1 MCEKFNL
8 RLPQIFYLAEVTD
21 FVLFW
26 FQLVSRGIAGLE
38 LVAIFLPLPSEC
50 QDFRCVF
57 LHLVLRFRQD
67 PR

>member
-8 RLPQIFYLAEVTD
+8 PLPQISCLAEVTG

-26 FQLVSRGIAGLE
+26 FQLVSCRIAGLE
-38 LVAIFLPLPSEC
+38 LVAIFLPLPLEC
-50 QDFRCVF
+50 QDFRCVL